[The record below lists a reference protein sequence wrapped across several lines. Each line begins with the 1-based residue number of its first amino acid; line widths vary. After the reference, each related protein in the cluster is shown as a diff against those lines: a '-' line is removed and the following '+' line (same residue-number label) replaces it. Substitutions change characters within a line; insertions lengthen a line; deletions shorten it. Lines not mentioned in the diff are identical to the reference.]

1 MTDATLRVPTHSRAR
16 ELLNKV
22 PEITIYFWVIK
33 VLCTTVGETAADFLN
48 VNLNLGLT
56 VTSIVM
62 AILLGIAL
70 VFQVRGDRYVPWMY
84 WLAVAL
90 ISVVGT
96 LVTDNLSENL
106 GVPLEVTTVV
116 FTVVLGGVFAWWYST
131 EGTLSIHSIVT
142 TRREGFYWLTIL
154 FTFALGTAA
163 GDLMAEVLGLGYLV
177 TGIIVALLIAAAAA
191 AWRFGLNPVLAFW
204 IIYILTRPL
213 GASIGDG
220 LTQPA
225 DQGGLGLGA
234 TTTSVIFS
242 AGIVLLV
249 IYLSIT
255 KADVIAAARV
265 AKSSSDDERGGLRQ
279 TVIVVT
285 LVLVVGLTGYW
296 VRKNALI
303 ADTSAPTSGQTAQQ
317 SPLGD
322 LSAFQTITQDT
333 LNLVDAGNQPGAT
346 GRVTDL
352 ETAWDNSE
360 ARLKPK
366 DPAAWHDLDDKID
379 AVLRALRSTQPDPP
393 AEKAALTT
401 LLTALAPP
409 SHAGITQQSPLG
421 DVSGFQKITQD
432 TMGLLNAGNQAGA
445 TARIAD
451 LETSW
456 DNSEARLKPKNEA
469 AWTHIDDKIDTVLRE
484 LRSTNPQPASE
495 TAALTDLLAALG
507 PATPRPLAPRS
518 ATPQPVNPHPTGLV
532 SGSAPVH
539 TSPLG
544 DMSGFRKITQDT
556 LDLLNAGNQAGATAR
571 VADLETNWDNS
582 EARLKPKNEAAWTD
596 IDDKIDT
603 VLRRLRATRPDPNA
617 EKAALTSLLGS
628 LK

>member
-1 MTDATLRVPTHSRAR
+1 MTDAAWRVPTHTRTR
-16 ELLNKV
+16 EVLNKV

-62 AILLGIAL
+62 AILLAVAMVVQI
-70 VFQVRGDRYVPWMY
+70 RGDRYVPWMY

-106 GVPLEVTTVV
+106 GVPLEVTTIV

-177 TGIIVALLIAAAAA
+177 TGIIVAAIIIAAAV

-220 LTQPA
+220 LTQPS

-234 TTTSVIFS
+234 TTTSVIFTV
-242 AGIVLLV
+242 AILALV
-249 IYLSIT
+249 TYLTLT

-265 AKSSSDDERGGLRQ
+265 ANTSSEDERGGLRQ
-279 TVIVVT
+279 TVVVVT
-285 LVLVVGLTGYW
+285 LVLLVGLTGYW
-296 VRKNALI
+296 VRKNALNND
-303 ADTSAPTSGQTAQQ
+303 AGAPPTAQAAQQ

-322 LSAFQTITQDT
+322 LSAFQVITQDT
-333 LNLVDAGNQPGAT
+333 LSLVNAGDQSGAT
-346 GRVTDL
+346 ARVTDL
-352 ETAWDNSE
+352 ETAWDDSE
-360 ARLKPK
+360 ARLKPR
-366 DPAAWHDLDDKID
+366 DSAAWHDLDDKID
-379 AVLRALRSTQPDPP
+379 AVLRALRSTQPDRST
-393 AEKAALTT
+393 ERTALTT
-401 LLTALAPP
+401 LLTALGPPAAAATAP
-409 SHAGITQQSPLG
+409 ATQSPLG
-421 DVSGFQKITQD
+421 DMSSPLGDMSGFQKITQD
-432 TMGLLNAGNQAGA
+432 TLGLLEAGNQTGA

-456 DNSEARLKPKNEA
+456 DSSEARLKPKN
-469 AWTHIDDKIDTVLRE
+469 K
-484 LRSTNPQPASE
+484 
-495 TAALTDLLAALG
+495 
-507 PATPRPLAPRS
+507 
-518 ATPQPVNPHPTGLV
+518 
-532 SGSAPVH
+532 
-539 TSPLG
+539 
-544 DMSGFRKITQDT
+544 
-556 LDLLNAGNQAGATAR
+556 
-571 VADLETNWDNS
+571 
-582 EARLKPKNEAAWTD
+582 AAWTD

-603 VLRRLRATRPDPNA
+603 VLRRLRSTSPDPNS
-617 EKAALTSLLGS
+617 EKAALTTLLGA